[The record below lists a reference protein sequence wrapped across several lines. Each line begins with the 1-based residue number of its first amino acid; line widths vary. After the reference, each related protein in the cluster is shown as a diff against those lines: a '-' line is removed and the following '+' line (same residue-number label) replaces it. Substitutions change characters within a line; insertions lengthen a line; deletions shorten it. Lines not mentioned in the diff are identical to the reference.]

1 MARCAT
7 DNTKGFFFG
16 YIWKWYMS
24 AQIIGNLS
32 GALLIEKETGVSF
45 FIIMSGF
52 AILFTFGFFFIKMPI
67 K

>member
-1 MARCAT
+1 
-7 DNTKGFFFG
+7 
-16 YIWKWYMS
+16 MS